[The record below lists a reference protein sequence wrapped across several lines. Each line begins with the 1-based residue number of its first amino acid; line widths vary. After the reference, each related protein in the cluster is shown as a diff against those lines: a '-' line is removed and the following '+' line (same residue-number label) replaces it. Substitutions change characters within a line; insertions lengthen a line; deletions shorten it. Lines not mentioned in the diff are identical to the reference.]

1 MVHCDVG
8 CELLGVAGVV
18 NAVAELL
25 VAARDQTVIEQ
36 TDIFEDVAPD
46 EQTAGRHELLV
57 FESCSIAKPV
67 WWS

>member
-1 MVHCDVG
+1 
-8 CELLGVAGVV
+8 LGVAGVV